1 MLMNISVTDAALEE
15 AMKAIP
21 PGRRS
26 QFVCDAI
33 RAWIGM
39 TDPDLFDSAVQR
51 GIQYAIEVEG
61 RLADAA
67 RRRHCRA
74 AALIESGCD
83 PLEAAAR
90 ASRELAEVLEPL
102 PKRPRALRR
111 VNGEPAGV
119 SS

>member
-90 ASRELAEVLEPL
+90 AWAHSRFPGHALTPTGVMAIRCKQFHL
-102 PKRPRALRR
+102 PDL
-111 VNGEPAGV
+111 
-119 SS
+119 